1 MQWLTKVGTE
11 LKAFCQ
17 EEEGVTVIEVVL
29 LLVVVIGLVII
40 FKGQMSR
47 LLNNIFREI
56 NKQSKEVY

>member
-1 MQWLTKVGTE
+1 MQWLTKIGME